1 MFSWFRVVSK
11 PSRSLPSPLGC
22 RTEKGGHSPRQ
33 KAYSPSKDVQRLADP
48 PIPVV
53 PPSRTRVTT
62 RPETFVGQVRA
73 SQPKP
78 SLTTARKKPQTGP
91 PSAPNLQR
99 SSQHGSSSKPERI
112 FLAWPSFP
120 SLPTTS
126 EKLQNITPLK
136 AQTHPHNHHQKWIP
150 VIQPLSP
157 TSSTQMFRDTGSRKR
172 RHQQLL
178 VVPLLPK
185 SRPSHIWL

>member
-1 MFSWFRVVSK
+1 MASK
-11 PSRSLPSPLGC
+11 PSRSLPSPAGTPLGC
-22 RTEKGGHSPRQ
+22 RTEKGGRSPKQ
-33 KAYSPSKDVQRLADP
+33 KVYSRSKGVQRLADP
-48 PIPVV
+48 PIPVI
-53 PPSRTRVTT
+53 PPSRTTRVTT
-62 RPETFVGQVRA
+62 RPETFVGQVRS

-99 SSQHGSSSKPERI
+99 TSHQRSSSKPERI

-120 SLPTTS
+120 SLPTAS
-126 EKLQNITPLK
+126 EKLHSITPLK
-136 AQTHPHNHHQKWIP
+136 AQTHTRNHQEWIP
-150 VIQPLSP
+150 VVQPPSP
-157 TSSTQMFRDTGSRKR
+157 TSSTQMSRETGSRKR

-185 SRPSHIWL
+185 SRPSHTWV